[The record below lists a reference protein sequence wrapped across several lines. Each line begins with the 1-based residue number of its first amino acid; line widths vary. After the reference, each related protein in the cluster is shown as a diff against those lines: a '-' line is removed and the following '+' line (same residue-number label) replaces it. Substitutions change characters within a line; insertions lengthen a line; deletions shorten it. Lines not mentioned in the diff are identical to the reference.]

1 MVIHQPGCS
10 QWQSW
15 VGVEWE
21 WGIQA
26 RGLEITED
34 WMDWRREEA
43 LGLSWDLQGSL
54 GDTGMI

>member
-1 MVIHQPGCS
+1 
-10 QWQSW
+10 
-15 VGVEWE
+15 VEWE